1 MSDRLMVLRNG
12 LQVAVTAPSPIP
24 VGSVISYAGSAA
36 PTDWMLCHGQAISR
50 STYAAL
56 FAAVST
62 TYGAGNGS
70 TTFNLPDLRGR
81 VVAGKDDMGGSAAN
95 RITNAASG
103 ITGTTLGASG
113 GVQEHLLTHGESGV
127 PAHSHDYVD
136 TLRNSVTRAN
146 GAVSSAGGTEIPS
159 GKTTSPNTATDAA
172 EAHINM
178 QPTMILNHIIR
189 VSP

>member
-1 MSDRLMVLRNG
+1 
-12 LQVAVTAPSPIP
+12 
-24 VGSVISYAGSAA
+24 
-36 PTDWMLCHGQAISR
+36 MLCHGQAISR

-56 FAAVST
+56 FTAIGT
-62 TYGAGNGS
+62 TYGQGNGS

-81 VVAGKDDMGGSAAN
+81 VVAGKDNMGGSSAN

-113 GVQEHLLTHGESGV
+113 GVEQHLLTHGQSGV
-127 PAHSHDYVD
+127 PAHGHNYID

-146 GAVSSAGGTEIPS
+146 GTVASAGGTEIDS
-159 GKTTSPNTATDAA
+159 GKTTSANTAANAA
-172 EAHINM
+172 EPHINV